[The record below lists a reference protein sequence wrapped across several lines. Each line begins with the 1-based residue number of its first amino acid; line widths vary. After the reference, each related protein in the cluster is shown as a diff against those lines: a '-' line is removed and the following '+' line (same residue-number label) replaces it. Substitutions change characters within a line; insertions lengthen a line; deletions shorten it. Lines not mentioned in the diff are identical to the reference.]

1 MGNFFKRLFGKGKK
15 DIQVSNDIPTKAER
29 NEIETNRPRKDKSQL
44 DADFHTALVLNDS
57 GRSREAF
64 ELMKRT
70 ADAGHTRAQF
80 NTGVFYAQ
88 GHGVE
93 QDCGMAVIYYSMAA
107 MLGDRDANYNLGLLF
122 FLGQGVK
129 QPDQEKAFSYFMT
142 AAQLGDYL
150 GMAAV
155 SYCYNNGKG
164 VEKDEDEATKW
175 GQQALAT
182 PGANVFSILKVS
194 SVLDNPDP
202 SNITYSE

>member
-1 MGNFFKRLFGKGKK
+1 
-15 DIQVSNDIPTKAER
+15 
-29 NEIETNRPRKDKSQL
+29 
-44 DADFHTALVLNDS
+44 
-57 GRSREAF
+57 
-64 ELMKRT
+64 MKRT
-70 ADAGHTRAQF
+70 ADAGHKRAQF

-93 QDCGMAVIYYSMAA
+93 QDFGMAVIYYSMAA

-129 QPDQEKAFSYFMT
+129 QPDLGKAFSYFMT

-175 GQQALAT
+175 GQQAMAT
-182 PGANVFSILKVS
+182 PGANVFSILKVA
-194 SVLDNPDP
+194 SVLDNPYP

>member
-1 MGNFFKRLFGKGKK
+1 MAIFFQKTVRKGKK
-15 DIQVSNDIPTKAER
+15 DIQVSIDIPTKVER
-29 NEIETNRPRKDKSQL
+29 NEIENNRPRKDKAQL
-44 DADFHTALVLNDS
+44 DADFHMALVLNDS
-57 GRSREAF
+57 GRSKEAF

-93 QDCGMAVIYYSMAA
+93 QDYGMAVIYYSMAA

-122 FLGQGVK
+122 FLGQGIK

-155 SYCYNNGKG
+155 LLQHREGCRKRRRRSNKVGTASLGYTRSECLLHSKSIIGL
-164 VEKDEDEATKW
+164 
-175 GQQALAT
+175 GQ
-182 PGANVFSILKVS
+182 PRPVKHHIF
-194 SVLDNPDP
+194 
-202 SNITYSE
+202 

>member
-1 MGNFFKRLFGKGKK
+1 MANFFKRLFGKGKK
-15 DIQVSNDIPTKAER
+15 DIQVSNDIPTKVER
-29 NEIETNRPRKDKSQL
+29 NEIENNRPRKDKAQL
-44 DADFHTALVLNDS
+44 DADFHMALVLNDS
-57 GRSREAF
+57 GRSKEAF

-93 QDCGMAVIYYSMAA
+93 QDYGMAVIYYSMAA

-155 SYCYNNGKG
+155 SYCYNTGKG
-164 VEKDEDEATKW
+164 VEKDEYEATKW